1 MGEWAEEEGFQY
13 EVWTD
18 DDRTL
23 AMYYGAI
30 ADKDAYFPN
39 RVTMLLDADGNLL
52 LEYVEDVAFGTHPE
66 EVYQDCLAIFGE

>member
-1 MGEWAEEEGFQY
+1 MASWAADEGFQY

-18 DDRTL
+18 DDRDL
-23 AMYYGAI
+23 SLYYGAI
-30 ADKDAYFPN
+30 DDQDAYFPD
-39 RVTMLLDADGNLL
+39 RVTMLLDGNGNLI

>member
-1 MGEWAEEEGFQY
+1 MASWAADEGFQY

-18 DDRTL
+18 DNRTL
-23 AMYYGAI
+23 SMHYGAI
-30 ADKDAYFPN
+30 DSKDAFLPD
-39 RVTMLLDADGNLL
+39 RVTMLLDGDGELV